1 MHTYTAI
8 ALLSLL
14 GITLSASAARYFER
28 LVELLVIATADY
40 MFLAFTQ
47 PQKGDRSPERGSGR
61 RQFAQTDLYT
71 HYIPAF

>member
-14 GITLSASAARYFER
+14 GITLSASADRYFER

-40 MFLAFTQ
+40 MFLASTQ
-47 PQKGDRSPERGSGR
+47 SQKGDRSPERGSGR
-61 RQFAQTDLYT
+61 REFAQHDLYT
-71 HYIPAF
+71 HYIPA